1 VVNGHA
7 VSEVG
12 HIQDPQQRAR
22 AANRLLAEH
31 QALLN
36 ELARLRRQA
45 ISDLRRS
52 GLTQAQV
59 AQVLGVSPGRV
70 SQVEHAAAQDDQ
82 QPASAPAVLVERAIP
97 TTPSVRGSRSL
108 YLTETERQG
117 VVPTRTMLYVG
128 PEPAAPEV
136 AKRLGIN
143 PGASVLARRKLFF
156 ANDIPIRIA
165 TSYFTLSFTDGTAL
179 ADPDFVEGGFQVVF
193 DRMGVRFGHATETL
207 TARMPSKE
215 EVRILQLDKGVPVV
229 EVLRSSYD
237 VDGRPV
243 HTLETICAA
252 DRHVFVINQMPDDI
266 VF

>member
-1 VVNGHA
+1 MVNGHA

-12 HIQDPQQRAR
+12 HIQDPQKRAR

-59 AQVLGVSPGRV
+59 AQVLGVSPGRI
-70 SQVEHAAAQDDQ
+70 SQVEHAAAQDEQ
-82 QPASAPAVLVERAIP
+82 QPAPAVLVERAIP

-136 AKRLGIN
+136 AKRLSIN
-143 PGASVLARRKLFF
+143 PGDSVLARRKLFF

-165 TSYFTLSFTDGTAL
+165 TSYFTFSLADGTAL
-179 ADPDFVEGGFQVVF
+179 ADPDFVEGGFQVVL
-193 DRMGVRFGHATETL
+193 DRMGVQFDHATETL

-215 EVRILQLDKGVPVV
+215 EAHILQLDKGVPVV
-229 EVLRSSYD
+229 QVLRSSYD

-252 DRHVFVINQMPDDI
+252 DKHVFVINQLPGDV